1 MLEPF
6 PFLPL
11 GPSKTKP
18 RCPYRSP
25 SRSLGSAL
33 RQGLGSAPRPSAQCQ
48 SSRKAAPRAPDT
60 IRFGASLR
68 LGQALL
74 KPERFGSEPSVRRV
88 YRGVPGACVRPLLG
102 CCHLGGVREVSRA
115 LLSSQQQHAPGQLV
129 CCLRGLSHAGRRN
142 SGAVR

>member
-1 MLEPF
+1 M
-6 PFLPL
+6 
-11 GPSKTKP
+11 
-18 RCPYRSP
+18 
-25 SRSLGSAL
+25 
-33 RQGLGSAPRPSAQCQ
+33 
-48 SSRKAAPRAPDT
+48 

-115 LLSSQQQHAPGQLV
+115 LLSSQQQQCCRAARVLFVRAESLWVQEFRSSEAAAPKQGENAP
-129 CCLRGLSHAGRRN
+129 C
-142 SGAVR
+142 GAWQAHPAVPLTPSL